1 MVLTRVRSIT
11 KEESMERG
19 FIPGMTDPHMR
30 AILKTMLEME
40 MVYFIGKMAKLQR
53 RLPRG

>member
-1 MVLTRVRSIT
+1 MVLTRVRSIK

-19 FIPGMTDPHMR
+19 FTPGMTDLHMR

-40 MVYFIGKMAKLQR
+40 MAYFIGIMAKVTKEIT
-53 RLPRG
+53 